1 MKNSVHYDHT
11 PWCENE
17 TLNYEDQKATKHMTF
32 YKERASVIAYF
43 LHNQALHCF
52 LRGESGKKILTLKK
66 TWRKTDN

>member
-1 MKNSVHYDHT
+1 
-11 PWCENE
+11 
-17 TLNYEDQKATKHMTF
+17 MTF